1 MIGVSI
7 SLIFL
12 FWASALLLGKKPK
25 KIQELPRILIVS
37 AIFVAI
43 ISAIGAAFYKYG
55 IFHWKYNS
63 GKILFCYVVLPL
75 ETLFIRTMYRECYL
89 VCWVMSLFFEML
101 DSFASNAGFLFSP
114 IEFFDLG
121 NPGDRALFYIFSWGL
136 EPFIQAAGVLLLYK
150 TGFGRLF
157 RNWIS
162 QKTIHSGTVLF
173 LSLFPVL
180 EEIICQVVRIGQS
193 SDDNM
198 ALSLIFFLVI
208 GIMFHYMWSEEIH
221 KKQILEQEMNLQQQT
236 RYIESLE
243 GMQKEMRRFRH
254 DFKNM
259 MSGMYL
265 QAKDGD
271 LEAVQSFIQDMTA
284 DFDSQV
290 GSQIRQLTQLGNIHM
305 AEVKGLLLG
314 KLDEMKKGQIGCEI
328 EVLRPFYGTKMRV
341 TDLCRCLGILID
353 NAMDE
358 VRGQEK
364 PMVSVL
370 ISVQD
375 GCTTFRVKN
384 RLYHA
389 VDFHKIWTQG
399 YSMHG
404 QDRGIGLASYK
415 KLLER
420 YDNALPF
427 TSVEN
432 GYFIQELKVKE

>member
-1 MIGVSI
+1 MFNKIDIANMVFEGVSRSI
-7 SLIFL
+7 SIAPKFCSKIKHKSSPCIICYSLCPAEAVTIGGPGETIKVDWDKCTGCGICVSQCPAQVFRLRHGGDRKFIDNLSRSITSRGDLVITCSDNPAYSRQTAVVDCAGIFNVVDFIVL
-12 FWASALLLGKKPK
+12 YLHGAS
-25 KIQELPRILIVS
+25 RITI
-37 AIFVAI
+37 
-43 ISAIGAAFYKYG
+43 KYG
-55 IFHWKYNS
+55 
-63 GKILFCYVVLPL
+63 LC
-75 ETLFIRTMYRECYL
+75 MECP
-89 VCWVMSLFFEML
+89 SK
-101 DSFASNAGFLFSP
+101 N
-114 IEFFDLG
+114 
-121 NPGDRALFYIFSWGL
+121 
-136 EPFIQAAGVLLLYK
+136 
-150 TGFGRLF
+150 GR
-157 RNWIS
+157 
-162 QKTIHSGTVLF
+162 
-173 LSLFPVL
+173 
-180 EEIICQVVRIGQS
+180 
-193 SDDNM
+193 
-198 ALSLIFFLVI
+198 
-208 GIMFHYMWSEEIH
+208 
-221 KKQILEQEMNLQQQT
+221 QILEQEMNLQQQT

-399 YSMHG
+399 YSTHG

-415 KLLER
+415 KLLEG